1 MIFSFENLK
10 QCNNVNMP
18 HLYEDQL
25 ANRKSMQLLSRNL
38 LWVMSIKKW
47 DWMIFIFFF
56 NNDDRGNKTSGILF
70 DIYVQHN
77 I

>member
-1 MIFSFENLK
+1 
-10 QCNNVNMP
+10 
-18 HLYEDQL
+18 
-25 ANRKSMQLLSRNL
+25 
-38 LWVMSIKKW
+38 
-47 DWMIFIFFF
+47 MIFIFFF